1 MDWRRMLVENW
12 PYKLA
17 ALVLAILLWF
27 NVAAER
33 RQEHPV
39 PTRLE
44 VQVRDPNWVITEAPD
59 RVRTT
64 FQGRGGDI
72 FSLPMNPPIIRRVID
87 SVSGPIMTL
96 DLSPSMVSYDRDL
109 KIDPVAVHP
118 SQVEIHL
125 ERRISRKVP
134 VAARLDLSA
143 ASGFTIVRPIR
154 LQPESVTVRGP
165 RSALASIDSLDTE
178 KVAMEDLGQSVTR
191 ELPLAP
197 PKGIPGLAVEP
208 SNVLATVVVDS
219 LVEISLTLPLHA
231 TGPAAGSGTLA
242 RDSVAVVV
250 RGPRK
255 IVRGLDRSLVRAY
268 VVIDSVPAGGLSV
281 PVRVALPEGI
291 QATGTSSPEA
301 VTVTPRKATG

>member
-1 MDWRRMLVENW
+1 MDWRGMLVENW

-143 ASGFTIVRPIR
+143 ASGFAIVRPIR
-154 LQPESVTVRGP
+154 LQPDSVTVRGP
-165 RSALASIDSLDTE
+165 RSALASIDSLATE

-219 LVEISLTLPLHA
+219 MVENSLTVPLRA
-231 TGPAAGSGTLA
+231 TGPAAGSSTLA
-242 RDSVAVVV
+242 RDSVSVLI

-255 IVRGLDRSLVRAY
+255 VVRGLDRAQVRAS
-268 VVIDSVPAGGLSV
+268 VVIDSVPAGGVSV
-281 PVRVALPEGI
+281 PVRVTLPEGI
-291 QATGTSSPEA
+291 QATGSPSPPA
-301 VTVTPRKATG
+301 VTVTPRKASG

>member
-1 MDWRRMLVENW
+1 VDWRGILVENW

-72 FSLPMNPPIIRRVID
+72 FSLPMNPPVIRRVID
-87 SVSGPIMTL
+87 SVTGPTMAL

-125 ERRISRKVP
+125 ERRVSRKVP
-134 VAARLDLSA
+134 VAPRLVLSA
-143 ASGFTIVRPIR
+143 ASGFAIVRPVR
-154 LQPESVTVRGP
+154 LKPDSVTLQGP
-165 RSALASIDSLDTE
+165 RSALATIDSLLTE
-178 KVAMEDLGQSVTR
+178 KVTMQDLGQSVTR
-191 ELPLAP
+191 ELQLEP
-197 PKGIPGLAVEP
+197 PAGVPGLKVEP
-208 SNVLATVVVDS
+208 ANVLVTVEVDS
-219 LVEISLTLPLHA
+219 LVEASLTVPLRA
-231 TGPAAGSGTLA
+231 TGAAAGSGRLGQ
-242 RDSVAVVV
+242 DSVAVVV
-250 RGPRK
+250 RGPREA
-255 IVRGLDRSLVRAY
+255 IRGLDPAQIRAF
-268 VVIDSVPAGGLSV
+268 VVVDSVAAGGVSL
-281 PVRVALPEGI
+281 PVQIRLPEGL
-291 QATGTSSPEA
+291 QATGTPSPA
-301 VTVTPRKATG
+301 SVTVTPRKAGS